1 MTEGTAR
8 ARDAD
13 AGPGAVD
20 EAKSAPV
27 RALFINDTSRN
38 GGPGRTLS
46 YILTFLDSAAVH
58 RTVMVPREGAVT
70 ELLRNAHAAEELFL
84 QPSFIENIVE
94 PWSRAIVRDD
104 FDASVALRAVRA
116 VGNVGRAASAM
127 ASLAA
132 RIRRDRFDVLFC
144 NGTSAN
150 FAGAALAAIT
160 GVPAMWHVFYS
171 SLPRPIEGLHG
182 RLAASRGVASIFCV
196 SKPTARLF
204 DHCANKV
211 RIVGDSI
218 DCDEYDVA
226 NIEPRLRAE
235 LGLAAGTVVIGSQ
248 GRILPRKGFADMV
261 RAARIAVDA
270 MTAAERATCLFV
282 VYGDTPEDLRP
293 NHLEQCRALVTELDL
308 DGMFLF
314 PGHRADTKP
323 YLADF
328 DVAVVPSVYEDPLP
342 RTVIEA
348 MALGKPVVAFAVGGI
363 PELVQSGVTG
373 ALVPGSP
380 PDVAELARAM
390 LAYVRDPDARR
401 RHGAAG
407 RAYACEHLEARAH
420 ARIFEREIVSVAR
433 ARARGESAS
442 LGARE

>member
-1 MTEGTAR
+1 MTDGAAR
-8 ARDAD
+8 LHDA
-13 AGPGAVD
+13 
-20 EAKSAPV
+20 APV

-46 YILTFLDSAAVH
+46 YILTFLDPSAVH

-70 ELLRNAHAAEELFL
+70 DLLRKSNAVEDLFV

-104 FDASVALRAVRA
+104 FDAPLPLRAVRA

-150 FAGAALAAIT
+150 FAGAALAAMT
-160 GVPAMWHVFYS
+160 GVPAIWHVFYS
-171 SLPRPIEGLHG
+171 SLAKPLEALHA
-182 RLAASRGVASIFCV
+182 RLAASRGVTSILCV

-204 DHCANKV
+204 EHCSDKV
-211 RIVGDSI
+211 RIIGDSI
-218 DCDEYDVA
+218 DCEEYDPTRVQ
-226 NIEPRLRAE
+226 PRLRGE
-235 LGLAAGTVVIGSQ
+235 LGLGPDTVVIGSQ
-248 GRILPRKGFADMV
+248 GRILPRKGFAQMV
-261 RAARIAVDA
+261 RAARLAVDG
-270 MTAAERATCLFV
+270 MTEAERGVCRFV

-293 NHLEQCRALVTELDL
+293 NHLEECRALVSELGL
-308 DGMFLF
+308 DSLFQF
-314 PGHRADTKP
+314 PGQRSDTTA

-363 PELVQSGVTG
+363 PELVQNGVTG
-373 ALVPGSP
+373 ALVSGSP
-380 PDVAELARAM
+380 PDLAGLARAI
-390 LAYVRDPDARR
+390 LQYVRSPEARHA
-401 RHGAAG
+401 HGAAA
-407 RAYACEHLEARAH
+407 RAYAREHLDARAH
-420 ARIFEREIVSVAR
+420 ARDLQRELVTVVSR
-433 ARARGESAS
+433 ARALRGATPYETR
-442 LGARE
+442 G